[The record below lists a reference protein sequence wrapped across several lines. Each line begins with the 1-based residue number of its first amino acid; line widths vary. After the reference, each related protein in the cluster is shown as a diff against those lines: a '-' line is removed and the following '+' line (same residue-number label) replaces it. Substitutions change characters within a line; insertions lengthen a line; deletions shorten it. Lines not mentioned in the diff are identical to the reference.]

1 MRSANAKKFR
11 SELKDYMDAAVAE
24 PVRINRRD
32 GESFILMSEK
42 IYEDFRNEIQSLQRR
57 LLGMSEIIDGK
68 TKPLTKGEDRT
79 ARFKKSK

>member
-1 MRSANAKKFR
+1 MQSANAKKFR

-32 GESFILMSEK
+32 GQSFILMSEQV
-42 IYEDFRNEIQSLQRR
+42 YDGFRNEIQSLQRR

-68 TKPLTKGEDRT
+68 TAPMTRGEDRT
-79 ARFKKSK
+79 TRFKKK

>member
-1 MRSANAKKFR
+1 MQSANAKKFR

-32 GESFILMSEK
+32 GQSFILMSEQ

-57 LLGMSEIIDGK
+57 LLGMNEIIDGK
-68 TKPLTKGEDRT
+68 TTPVKRGEDRT
-79 ARFKKSK
+79 ARFKKK